1 MFANVS
7 NESYT
12 FLSIE
17 STKFQKLVTLTPYS
31 IQMFTFKNIQVRQ
44 LVYSLL
50 TMIDLLMNHES

>member
-12 FLSIE
+12 FQRIQ
-17 STKFQKLVTLTPYS
+17 STKFQKLVTLTTYS
-31 IQMFTFKNIQVRQ
+31 IQMFTFKNIQVHQ